1 MLSIRKHRAGLAW
14 AAVLLLS
21 LAWAVPTLAQEGTDE
36 ETIAEGAQL
45 YAENCAV
52 CHGAEGN
59 GRVGAT
65 LAQDWPSIRPDLRVK
80 DAIENGISGSV
91 MPAWSQ
97 ENGGPLAESQIDA
110 LVTYILSW
118 QSGEPRV
125 VAPLPTAIER
135 PLLTPPPDVAGDPN
149 HGALLYDEN
158 CAVCHGPDGEGRVG
172 ATLAKDFPS
181 IRPDLRVKAVIDQGV
196 EGSVMPA
203 WSQEN
208 GGPLSESD
216 VNDLVAFI
224 LTLGTA
230 ENPPS
235 VPAEPEEAPITQIDP
250 QVWIFFG
257 ILGVIVVGAVL
268 VSILSRKR

>member
-1 MLSIRKHRAGLAW
+1 MLSIRKHHAGLAW

-45 YAENCAV
+45 YSENCAV

-97 ENGGPLAESQIDA
+97 ENGGPLAES
-110 LVTYILSW
+110 
-118 QSGEPRV
+118 
-125 VAPLPTAIER
+125 
-135 PLLTPPPDVAGDPN
+135 
-149 HGALLYDEN
+149 
-158 CAVCHGPDGEGRVG
+158 
-172 ATLAKDFPS
+172 
-181 IRPDLRVKAVIDQGV
+181 
-196 EGSVMPA
+196 
-203 WSQEN
+203 
-208 GGPLSESD
+208 D

-224 LTLGTA
+224 LTWSTPD
-230 ENPPS
+230 NPPS
-235 VPAEPEEAPITQIDP
+235 VPGEAEQAPAAQIDP

-257 ILGVIVVGAVL
+257 ILAAIVVGAVV
-268 VSILSRKR
+268 VSLLGRRR